1 MSSLCHLNKDSLD
14 VGELCKVNRFV
25 TWQWPSGGVVL
36 HRPLRRTPSPGPRS
50 LWMQHVDALT
60 TGWQWP
66 SECSKCC
73 KRHHPPGSTKDG
85 NCNGLSLHPAPSS
98 ARTQR
103 IKNDKEWQRITR
115 MQLRQLHT
123 MHLHPPGFS
132 HWLWKCIHWPG
143 WEMPRA
149 GVRCTWN
156 ENKQNSVLKQWN
168 AKADVP
174 EINPV

>member
-1 MSSLCHLNKDSLD
+1 MQSQH
-14 VGELCKVNRFV
+14 RFV

-50 LWMQHVDALT
+50 LWMQHIELT

-66 SECSKCC
+66 WECSKFKKCCC

-85 NCNGLSLHPAPSS
+85 NCTGLSLHPVAPSS
-98 ARTQR
+98 AKTQR
-103 IKNDKEWQRITR
+103 IKNDKEWQRITKNDKNATATTAHHAPASTR
-115 MQLRQLHT
+115 I
-123 MHLHPPGFS
+123 FS
-132 HWLWKCIHWPG
+132 LVVKVYPLTWLG
-143 WEMPRA
+143 DA
-149 GVRCTWN
+149 RCTWN
-156 ENKQNSVLKQWN
+156 KNKQNSVLKQWN